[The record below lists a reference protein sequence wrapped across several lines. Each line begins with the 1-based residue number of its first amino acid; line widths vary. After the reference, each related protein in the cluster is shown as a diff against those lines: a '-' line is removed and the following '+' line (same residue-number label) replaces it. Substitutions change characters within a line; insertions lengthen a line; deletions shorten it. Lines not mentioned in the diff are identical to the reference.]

1 VLQTVFLLLLVR
13 QRKERD
19 RAMEWWEAFILIMGS
34 LFLLMFLGMP
44 VAFAFLVINVVGAY
58 FFFGGLPGMLQLV
71 IQISESLS
79 TFTLVPVALFLVMG
93 EIMFHSGIGINLLDA
108 LDKWFGSLKGRLALL
123 AVGGGVL
130 FSALTGN
137 SMGSVALLGSSLV
150 PEMEKRGYAKPMSLG
165 PILGSGGLAIMIPPS
180 GLAVLLG
187 VISEISIGQIL
198 IAIILPGIIMAIL
211 YAIYIIGRCTL
222 DPKVAPAFAVERVP
236 LSEKLRAT
244 VLHILP
250 VSFIIFM
257 VVGVIF
263 LGLATPS
270 ESAASGALG
279 TFLLACLQ
287 RRMSWNVF
295 KKSMIGSLEISVMI
309 LMIISGALA
318 FTQMLAFTGATSG
331 LVKMVLSFGTD
342 PIVIVILMLV
352 TVILLGMVISP
363 VPIML
368 VTLPIFIPVV
378 EDLSLNTV
386 WFAVLFLIAIETGST
401 SPPFGAGLFVM
412 KGVAPKGTTMNDIYR
427 AAVPFLVCDVIA
439 LLLVLAFPIVVLWP
453 ISLMF

>member
-1 VLQTVFLLLLVR
+1 V
-13 QRKERD
+13 
-19 RAMEWWEAFILIMGS
+19 EWWEAFILIMGS
-34 LFLLMFLGMP
+34 LFLLMFIGMP
-44 VAFAFLVINVVGAY
+44 VAFTFLVVNVVGAY
-58 FFFGGLPGMLQLV
+58 FFFGGIPGMLQLV

-93 EIMFHSGIGINLLDA
+93 EVMFHSGIGINLLDA
-108 LDKWFGSLKGRLALL
+108 LDKWFGSLRGRLALL

-187 VISEISIGQIL
+187 VVAEISIGQVL

-211 YAIYIIGRCTL
+211 YAVYIIGRCAI
-222 DPKVAPAFAVERVP
+222 DPKVAPAFAVEPVA
-236 LSEKLRAT
+236 LSEKLRVT
-244 VLHILP
+244 VIHILP

-287 RRMSWNVF
+287 RRMNWNVF
-295 KKSMIGSLEISVMI
+295 KKAMIGSLEISVMI
-309 LMIISGALA
+309 LLIISGALA
-318 FTQMLAFTGATSG
+318 FTQMLAFTGATAG
-331 LVKMVLSFGTD
+331 LVQMVLSFGTS
-342 PIVIVILMLV
+342 PIVITILMLL
-352 TVILLGMVISP
+352 TVIVLGMVMSP

-368 VTLPIFIPVV
+368 VTLPIFIPIV
-378 EDLSLNTV
+378 EDLGLSTV

-412 KGVAPKGTTMNDIYR
+412 KGVAPKGTTMNEIYR
-427 AAVPFLVCDVIA
+427 AAVPFLLCDLIA
-439 LLLVLAFPIVVLWP
+439 LAVVLVFPVIVLWP